1 MTSSPDTQAPP
12 AQRITGKARLAG
24 VLGWPVSHSRSPLLH
39 NYWLRRYGVDGA
51 YVPLPVRPDA
61 FETAVRGLQATGFR
75 GANVTIPHKEAAF
88 RLADVL
94 DESAQ
99 LTGSVN
105 TLVFQD
111 DGTIRGLSTDGDGF
125 VASLRAAGVDLPDDL
140 NPLGVRTPLDQEMSL
155 PGRRALLLGAGGA
168 ARSVAVSLA
177 AAGMQVCIT
186 NRTRARA
193 DELAANVSGLSVC
206 PWETWEDTL
215 GDYALLVNTT
225 SLGMEGGPEPGF
237 CPALDRASAGLVVAD
252 IVYVPQITPL
262 MAEAQRRGLR
272 TVGGL
277 GMLLHQARLG
287 FQAWFGVEPQVDAQT
302 EAYVLAS
309 FSG

>member
-1 MTSSPDTQAPP
+1 MTAATDPQALP

-24 VLGWPVSHSRSPLLH
+24 VLGWPVGHSRSPLLH
-39 NYWLRRYGVDGA
+39 NYWLRRYEVDGA
-51 YVPLPVRPDA
+51 YVPLPVRPEG
-61 FETAVRGLQATGFR
+61 FEAAVRGLQAAGFR

-94 DESAQ
+94 DDSARA
-99 LTGSVN
+99 TGSVN

-125 VASLRAAGVDLPDDL
+125 VASLSAAGFDLPGAG
-140 NPLGVRTPLDQEMSL
+140 LGAAA
-155 PGRRALLLGAGGA
+155 GRVLLLGAGGA

-177 AAGMQVCIT
+177 AGMQVCVT

-193 DELAANVSGLSVC
+193 DELATSLPGLSVC
-206 PWETWEDTL
+206 PWEEWESTL

-225 SLGMEGGPEPGF
+225 SLGMDGGPEPGF
-237 CPALDRASAGLVVAD
+237 CPSLQQASAGLVVAD
-252 IVYVPQITPL
+252 IVYVPQVTPL

-302 EAYVLAS
+302 EAYVLAG

>member
-1 MTSSPDTQAPP
+1 MTPGTDTQVLP

-24 VLGWPVSHSRSPLLH
+24 VLGWPVGHSRSPLLH

-51 YVPLPVRPDA
+51 YVPLPVRPEA
-61 FETAVRGLQATGFR
+61 FETAVRGLQAAGFR
-75 GANVTIPHKEAAF
+75 GANVTVPHKEAAF
-88 RLADVL
+88 RLSDVL
-94 DESAQ
+94 DESARM
-99 LTGSVN
+99 TGSVN

-125 VASLRAAGVDLPDDL
+125 VASLRAAGVALPDDL
-140 NPLGVRTPLDQEMSL
+140 NPLGVRMLLDQEMNL
-155 PGRRALLLGAGGA
+155 LGGRVLLLGAGGA

-193 DELAANVSGLSVC
+193 DELAASLPGLSVC
-206 PWETWEDTL
+206 PWEEWEDTL

-237 CPALDRASAGLVVAD
+237 CPALERASAGLVVAD

-287 FQAWFGVEPQVDAQT
+287 FHAWFGVEPQVDAQT

>member
-1 MTSSPDTQAPP
+1 MTSSPDTQPLP

-24 VLGWPVSHSRSPLLH
+24 VLGWPVGHSRSPLLH

-51 YVPLPVRPDA
+51 YVPLPVRPEA
-61 FETAVRGLQATGFR
+61 FAVAVRGLQAAGFR
-75 GANVTIPHKEAAF
+75 GANVTVPHKEAAF

-94 DESAQ
+94 DDSARP
-99 LTGSVN
+99 TGSVN
-105 TLVFQD
+105 TLIFQD
-111 DGTIRGLSTDGDGF
+111 DGMIRGLSTDGDGF
-125 VASLRAAGVDLPDDL
+125 VASLRAAGVDLPADSDAA
-140 NPLGVRTPLDQEMSL
+140 T
-155 PGRRALLLGAGGA
+155 GRRVLLLGAGGA

-177 AAGMQVCIT
+177 AAGMDVCIT

-193 DELAANVSGLSVC
+193 DELAASLPGLSVC
-206 PWETWEDTL
+206 PWEEWEDRL

-237 CPALDRASAGLVVAD
+237 CPALERASVGLVVAD
-252 IVYVPQITPL
+252 IVYVPRVTPL

-287 FQAWFGVEPQVDAQT
+287 FHAWFGVEPQVDAQT

-309 FSG
+309 FSS

>member
-1 MTSSPDTQAPP
+1 MTSAPDPQALP

-24 VLGWPVSHSRSPLLH
+24 VLGWPVGHSRSPLLH
-39 NYWLRRYGVDGA
+39 NYWLSRYGVDGA
-51 YVPLPVRPDA
+51 YVPLPVHPEG
-61 FETAVRGLQATGFR
+61 FEAAVRGLQAAGFR
-75 GANVTIPHKEAAF
+75 GENVTIPHKEAAF

-94 DESAQ
+94 DDSARV
-99 LTGSVN
+99 TGSVN

-125 VASLRAAGVDLPDDL
+125 VASLRAAGVELPDASG
-140 NPLGVRTPLDQEMSL
+140 NPDTQRV
-155 PGRRALLLGAGGA
+155 LLLGAGGA

-193 DELAANVSGLSVC
+193 DELAASLPGASVC
-206 PWETWEDTL
+206 PWDEWEATL
-215 GDYALLVNTT
+215 GDYAVLVNTT

-237 CPALDRASAGLVVAD
+237 CPVLDQASAKLVVAD
-252 IVYVPQITPL
+252 IVYVPQVTPL
-262 MAEAQRRGLR
+262 LAEAQRRGLR

-277 GMLLHQARLG
+277 GMLLHQARFG
-287 FQAWFGVEPQVDAQT
+287 FHAWFGVEPQVDAQT
-302 EAYVLAS
+302 EAYVLAG